1 MTSTQ
6 VDGFGIGRSVSQCVE
21 VRDSPQSEGK
31 ANMEAHSAARPLPI
45 TLIRPGWPAGI
56 CPIHMYERS
65 QRCYVGCMSARV
77 ELAVIEADYLKYW
90 DGLQ

>member
-6 VDGFGIGRSVSQCVE
+6 VDGVGSGRSVSQHVE

-31 ANMEAHSAARPLPI
+31 ANMGAPTAARPLPI
-45 TLIRPGWPAGI
+45 TLIRPGWPAGV
-56 CPIHMYERS
+56 CPIHMFERR
-65 QRCYVGCMSARV
+65 QRCGVGCMAARV

-90 DGLQ
+90 GGLQ